1 MLHTDNPTTTNAW
14 KKLEAHFAQLRNKHL
29 RDLFKADPQR
39 FNKFSFEVDG
49 TLYDFSKN
57 RITEETL
64 DLLAELAEETKVPAA
79 IESMLRGEKINAT
92 EGRAVLHTAL
102 RNFSDQELM
111 VDDENVL
118 EEVRDV
124 QRQMKDFCDRLHSGE
139 WTGYTGKKV
148 KHVVNIGIGGSH
160 LGPQMVTEAL
170 KKYQKPDIEVHFISN
185 VDGTD
190 AAEVLRKVDPET
202 TLFIIASKTFTTK
215 ETIAN
220 AHTARSWFL
229 ETAKDEAHV
238 SKHFVALSTNTEA
251 VSKFGIAPENTFRFW
266 DWVGGRFSLWSAIG
280 LSVACALGYDKFEEL
295 LRGAEAM
302 DKHLKNTPMRQNIPV
317 LMALLSVWYTNFFEA
332 QSHAVLPYDQ
342 YLRLL
347 PEYLQQLQ
355 MESNGKTAMRNGEH
369 VNYQTQPVIWGAAGT
384 NGQHSFFQLI
394 HQGTVLIPSDFLAPV
409 NSHNPI
415 GEHHPM
421 LLSNFFAQ
429 TEALMKGKTEEE
441 VRAEL
446 EKKGMSGEELEQLA
460 PHKVFEGNKPSTSIM
475 FDLLTPYALGSL
487 IAMYE
492 HKTFVQGVIWNVYSF
507 DQWGVELGKQL
518 AGAIEEEL
526 LGNKEAE
533 HDSST
538 TGLINYFRQK
548 RK

>member
-1 MLHTDNPTTTNAW
+1 
-14 KKLEAHFAQLRNKHL
+14 
-29 RDLFKADPQR
+29 
-39 FNKFSFEVDG
+39 
-49 TLYDFSKN
+49 
-57 RITEETL
+57 
-64 DLLAELAEETKVPAA
+64 
-79 IESMLRGEKINAT
+79 
-92 EGRAVLHTAL
+92 
-102 RNFSDQELM
+102 
-111 VDDENVL
+111 
-118 EEVRDV
+118 VRDV

-538 TGLINYFRQK
+538 TGLINYYRQK